1 MTPVAIYAHN
11 AILIDM
17 NIFAHNGIDH
27 IHHAHESAAHASE
40 PNYLLIITLFAALFA
55 GAIFL
60 VTRLTAK
67 TQSER
72 VHTQRKKRK

>member
-1 MTPVAIYAHN
+1 MTLVAIYAHN

-27 IHHAHESAAHASE
+27 IHHAQESAAHASE
-40 PNYLLIITLFAALFA
+40 PNYLLIITIFGVLLA
-55 GAIFL
+55 GVVFL
-60 VTRLTAK
+60 VTKHAAK

-72 VHTQRKKRK
+72 VHTQRKNRK